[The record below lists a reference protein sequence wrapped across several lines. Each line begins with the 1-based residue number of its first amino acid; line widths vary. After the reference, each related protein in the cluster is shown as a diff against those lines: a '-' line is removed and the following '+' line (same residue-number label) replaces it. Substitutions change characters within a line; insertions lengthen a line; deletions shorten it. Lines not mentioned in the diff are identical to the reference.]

1 MNKILKRDEFITEV
15 YNPMIEQKEY
25 EELEAVN
32 EGLLKTLFGIAKNLF
47 KKDWETIKG
56 DSGIIQ
62 VYKEL
67 DDKLTGFSLMK
78 LSKKT
83 ECNQI
88 RQALVD
94 FACDWYDLKM
104 NKAKEDDTDPKPA
117 KSMKFKNDT
126 LRENLSSLEN
136 KIKDIANGDEQMLK
150 WANSLKEEMKTV
162 INRTIYDSVNNDEV
176 LCIKDKLQS
185 AIQIKMHFATLLRIR
200 YFV

>member
-117 KSMKFKNDT
+117 KSMKFKRT
-126 LRENLSSLEN
+126 FLHWR
-136 KIKDIANGDEQMLK
+136 IKSRILPMV
-150 WANSLKEEMKTV
+150 M
-162 INRTIYDSVNNDEV
+162 NR
-176 LCIKDKLQS
+176 C
-185 AIQIKMHFATLLRIR
+185 
-200 YFV
+200 